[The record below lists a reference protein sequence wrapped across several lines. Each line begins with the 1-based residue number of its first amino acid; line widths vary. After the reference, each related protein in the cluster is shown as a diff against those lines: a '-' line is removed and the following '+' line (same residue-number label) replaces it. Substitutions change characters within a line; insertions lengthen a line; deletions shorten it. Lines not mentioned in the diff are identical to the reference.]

1 MSEQPKIAS
10 PELKEE
16 EQGPASPTSVHN
28 NEQSN
33 DTLEPETI
41 HEKVEQKKENDVSE
55 ALDAE
60 ATKEEQEKAKPNNDA
75 QSESEMRGRAVS
87 MTALYIVNIANVN
100 DSHLHWSFLHQKN

>member
-16 EQGPASPTSVHN
+16 EQRAASPISVHN

-41 HEKVEQKKENDVSE
+41 HEKVEQTKENNVSE
-55 ALDAE
+55 ALDAQ
-60 ATKEEQEKAKPNNDA
+60 ATKEEQEGAKPDNDV
-75 QSESEMRGRAVS
+75 ELEMRGRAVS